1 MTSQDRAKKRRF
13 LHTVIRRLVEVP
25 ELAQQTEQ
33 QPSSLE
39 QQIKEEPS
47 TCEED
52 ELLYPIVS
60 LTEDSSEDANSRTD
74 SEDLAATSLN
84 LSNSSSHKRR
94 LDRIPDRMSQL
105 SEVGRSELV
114 IPVTYNSRMA
124 RVYPQETVDARSP
137 VEQERREK
145 NTLAARQS
153 RAKMRALDE
162 LLHKESQTAKEENA
176 RLKLDIAASFSY
188 AEQLMQRLGMPTAG
202 LNFIDVWD
210 TAWRGEM
217 GLTNEEGIEEE
228 DHDKELSGDE
238 SKNVEDDDNEE

>member
-84 LSNSSSHKRR
+84 LSSSSHKRR

-176 RLKLDIAASFSY
+176 RLKLEIAASFSY

-202 LNFIDVWD
+202 LNFIDVWE
-210 TAWRGEM
+210 TAWQGEM
-217 GLTNEEGIEEE
+217 GLTNEEEIEEE
-228 DHDKELSGDE
+228 DQDKER
-238 SKNVEDDDNEE
+238 KTNRNN